1 MRSYYEHR
9 AADDCKHRIAINEAA
24 WPMRLLYLNNNYHL
38 VHHDLPGLP
47 WYLLARVYWADRD
60 AYLARCGGF
69 RIAGYTELV
78 RRFGL
83 TPVDAPVHPTA
94 PGSHGVSGGPGPW
107 RLALP
112 MYNLT
117 PELGRAWE
125 SLLLA
130 VMDGLRQ
137 RGWSAPMQVA
147 PLPEELFDLWRAD
160 DLLLSQTCGY
170 PLVTALADDVQVL
183 AAPAFDLPGCDG
195 ASYCSFIVVPQDG
208 ARTLEDLRG
217 KVAAINQGHSQSGMN
232 ALRHTLAP
240 LARSGRFLG
249 RVETSGSHLA
259 SLALLQSG
267 QADVAA
273 IDCATFGLAQRHAP
287 RPGRRPAGAAENRRG
302 TCACR

>member
-1 MRSYYEHR
+1 
-9 AADDCKHRIAINEAA
+9 
-24 WPMRLLYLNNNYHL
+24 
-38 VHHDLPGLP
+38 
-47 WYLLARVYWADRD
+47 
-60 AYLARCGGF
+60 
-69 RIAGYTELV
+69 
-78 RRFGL
+78 
-83 TPVDAPVHPTA
+83 
-94 PGSHGVSGGPGPW
+94 VSGGPGPW

-117 PELGRAWE
+117 PELGLAWE

-130 VMDGLRQ
+130 VMDGLRR

-147 PLPEELFDLWRAD
+147 PPPDDLFDLWRAK

-183 AAPAFDLPGCDG
+183 AAPAFDLPGCEG

-208 ARTLEDLRG
+208 ARDLEALRG
-217 KVAAINQGHSQSGMN
+217 KVAAINQADSQSGMN

-240 LARSGRFLG
+240 LARAGRFLA

-267 QADVAA
+267 RADVAA

-287 RPGRRPAGAAENRRG
+287 DRVAGLRVLRKTVAAPALPLVASRALSAPQVQDLRAVLYELPTKDPRLLQALSVREFRPMGLNDYQPIADQIRFAHALAYPVLA
-302 TCACR
+302 